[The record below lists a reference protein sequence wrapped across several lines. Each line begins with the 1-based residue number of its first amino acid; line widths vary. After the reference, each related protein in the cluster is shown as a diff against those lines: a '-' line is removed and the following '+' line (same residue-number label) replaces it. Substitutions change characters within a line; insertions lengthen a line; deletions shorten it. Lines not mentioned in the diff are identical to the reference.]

1 MNYCV
6 FRIGQVD
13 EPSKYGVVVMD
24 EETGRVHCFVEKP
37 QQFVG
42 NKLNAGI

>member
-13 EPSKYGVVVMD
+13 EPSKYGVAVMD
-24 EETGRVHCFVEKP
+24 EETGCVHCFVEKP